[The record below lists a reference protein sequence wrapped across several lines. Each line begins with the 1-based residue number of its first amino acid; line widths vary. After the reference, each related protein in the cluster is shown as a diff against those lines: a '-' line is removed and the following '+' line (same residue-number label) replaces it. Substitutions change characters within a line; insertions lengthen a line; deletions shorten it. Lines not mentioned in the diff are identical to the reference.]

1 MMCISRDG
9 VRDTGRHVH
18 GEEGREEEADVVQ
31 DMTCSWS
38 LMDTSSPAL
47 KPDDLQAIPALHPP
61 AGSAVL
67 SRRGHDATC
76 AILDLV
82 LVPWQMHGAEK
93 RASGKRAVPGLG
105 RKLHICKEAAQPG
118 PLGPEYC
125 ALLCCQLYAPYACCA
140 EHPQARCGAP
150 RSSYVSCPPLKCT

>member
-1 MMCISRDG
+1 MCISRDG
-9 VRDTGRHVH
+9 VRDTGRHVP
-18 GEEGREEEADVVQ
+18 GEEGREEEADGVQ

-76 AILDLV
+76 AILDLG

-105 RKLHICKEAAQPG
+105 RKLASSSSGARLSILRQRSYLFLHAHPVSESHIFMI
-118 PLGPEYC
+118 
-125 ALLCCQLYAPYACCA
+125 
-140 EHPQARCGAP
+140 
-150 RSSYVSCPPLKCT
+150 